1 MVTILGV
8 GFSTLTYDDR
18 FQLGLS
24 VDKSIIESKNEV
36 QQIIDDVLKYI
47 KLLHVEIYG
56 DNVFT
61 KW

>member
-61 KW
+61 K

>member
-24 VDKSIIESKNEV
+24 VDKSIIESKNEA
-36 QQIIDDVLKYI
+36 QQIIDDVLEYI

-61 KW
+61 K